1 MKLTAMFLIFF
12 MVWGLQNVKAEDNTV
27 EVTQA
32 EKEIVAQELEK
43 EAKSDKH
50 DSKTKE
56 MLNKVAGLF
65 KGSSKTHEV
74 EVDTKNEDCADCS
87 KAKSKSFFKKVGRAL
102 GKGAAWVTT
111 TTAKPFITAAGFVKG
126 AVEKGDKNKD
136 LVALYQFI
144 LNHEDEFD
152 NLYLEAGTP
161 EEMMEL
167 VLLKVEDI
175 MEEKSRIIMKDFLAS
190 VGIKKELPEDMS
202 DFELSSEE
210 LAKIDM
216 DKLDPSF
223 INNHPEYK
231 EVKPLIGEMK
241 KEDLQDI
248 VTSGYFNKAIS
259 FENYKAAVPSA
270 VELLSTVVAQIF
282 VPKIALGVVSSTL
295 AGLYVAPVVAAQI
308 GTGISTVICL
318 EKDTQAKFES
328 DKDLRSFCSYVT
340 NRTAYQLAKG
350 RAKGYVAGKKFH
362 NKVADKIKSIKEKRA
377 EKKRLKAEEKA
388 KKEAEKELE
397 SLKVQN
403 A

>member
-12 MVWGLQNVKAEDNTV
+12 LVYGLQNVKAQETV
-27 EVTQA
+27 EVTQV

-65 KGSSKTHEV
+65 KGSNKSHEV
-74 EVDTKNEDCADCS
+74 DVDTKNEDCADCS
-87 KAKSKSFFKKVGRAL
+87 KKAKTKNFFKKLGRTL

-126 AVEKGDKNKD
+126 AVEKGDKNKEV
-136 LVALYQFI
+136 VALYQFI

-161 EEMMEL
+161 EEMVEIIL
-167 VLLKVEDI
+167 AKVEEI
-175 MEEKSRIIMKDFLAS
+175 MDKKSRLIMKDFLVS
-190 VGIKKELPEDMS
+190 VGINKEIPEDMA
-202 DFELSSEE
+202 DFELTSEE

-216 DKLDPSF
+216 DKLDPAF
-223 INNHPEYK
+223 INNHPEYQ
-231 EVKPLIGEMK
+231 EVKGLIGEMT
-241 KEDLQDI
+241 KENLQDI
-248 VTSGYFNKAIS
+248 VTSGYFDKAIS
-259 FENYKAAVPSA
+259 YENYKGAVPTTP
-270 VELLSTVVAQIF
+270 ELMATIVTQIF

-318 EKDTQAKFES
+318 EKENQAKFEA
-328 DKDLRSFCSYVT
+328 DKDLKNFCSYVT
-340 NRTAYQLAKG
+340 NRTSYQLMKG

-362 NKVADKIKSIKEKRA
+362 QKVADKIKSIKEKRA
-377 EKKRLKAEEKA
+377 EKKKKKEEEKA
-388 KKEAEKELE
+388 KKEAEKLNKE
-397 SLKVQN
+397 
-403 A
+403 AA